1 MSAHDSRSA
10 DGASP
15 AVPVSTA
22 TALSALR
29 QDATP
34 SRDLWPEISARIT
47 ARNAAPVERVDAA
60 DQADADAIELP
71 AALGAALREL
81 QQPVRAERDLWA
93 GIAARI
99 GDPAAIDAIDLPP
112 ALAQALRGQ
121 RQDHAP
127 TRDLWQGIEQRIQ
140 RRRDRRIRTPWMSAA
155 ALAASLVLG
164 LSLMLRQTPDVLPA
178 PDVAGV
184 TAAGPASAR
193 APLRPSPEV
202 LAATLGSEQADHG
215 GGPGELRRAAY
226 RPMSSETRAL
236 MRANLKIVKNA
247 ETQLKRALADDPDDA
262 AYLESLLDAAREQ
275 KVELRAALEQ
285 P

>member
-1 MSAHDSRSA
+1 MSAHDSRGA

-47 ARNAAPVERVDAA
+47 ARIAAPVERVDAA

-81 QQPVRAERDLWA
+81 QQPVRAERDLWV
-93 GIAARI
+93 GIAARLS
-99 GDPAAIDAIDLPP
+99 DPAATDAIELPP
-112 ALAQALRGQ
+112 VLAQALRGQ

-127 TRDLWQGIEQRIQ
+127 PRDLWQGIEQRIQ
-140 RRRDRRIRTPWMSAA
+140 RRRDRRIRAPWISAA

-164 LSLMLRQTPDVLPA
+164 LSLMLRQAPGVLPA
-178 PDVAGV
+178 PDAAGT
-184 TAAGPASAR
+184 TAAGTASAR

-202 LAATLGSEQADHG
+202 LAATLANGSSDRDGQ
-215 GGPGELRRAAY
+215 GELRRAAY

-275 KVELRAALEQ
+275 KGELRAALEQ